1 MKYLLKDYEYYLK
14 QEKGRSKNT
23 VDAYLRDLNQ
33 YKDFLSKYHQ
43 INKPKYIEKKHIDG
57 YLKSVSKKMS
67 SASVARKL
75 TAIKSFHHFLLLEK
89 EVDIDVT
96 KTFST
101 PKIAKKLPKVLS
113 VDEVV
118 SLLEKV
124 DKSDPLGLRNK
135 ALLELVY
142 GSGLRVSELLEIKT
156 EDIHLNQAYIL
167 VHGKGQKERIVPIS
181 DMAVL
186 AIRKYMI
193 DGREQLLKD
202 QTSNYLFLNQ
212 IGSSLS
218 RQGFFKLLKKL
229 ASDAGIETECSPH
242 TLRHSFATHL
252 LENGMDLRTLQ
263 TLLGHEDIST
273 TQIYTHISQKRIK
286 EVYLNAHPRAKKEE
300 ESNDF

>member
-14 QEKGRSKNT
+14 QEKGRSQNT
-23 VDAYLRDLNQ
+23 VQAYMKDLLQ
-33 YKDFLSKYHQ
+33 YQLFLKKYYD
-43 INKPKYIEKKHIDG
+43 ISKPKYIEKKHIEG
-57 YLKSVSKKMS
+57 YLKSLSKNLS
-67 SASVARKL
+67 SRSVARKL
-75 TAIKSFHHFLLLEK
+75 TAIKSFHHFLMIEK
-89 EVDIDVT
+89 EVESDVS
-96 KTFST
+96 KTFQT
-101 PKIAKKLPKVLS
+101 PKSVKTLPKVLS

-118 SLLEKV
+118 AILEMV

-135 ALLELVY
+135 ALLELIY
-142 GSGLRVSELLEIKT
+142 GSGLRVSELLSVKI
-156 EDIHLNQAYIL
+156 EDVHLNQSYIL

-186 AIRKYMI
+186 AIRKYLI

-202 QTSNYLFLNQ
+202 QHHAYVFINNQ
-212 IGSSLS
+212 GHVLS

-229 ASDAGIETECSPH
+229 ALDAGVETECSPH

-273 TQIYTHISQKRIK
+273 TQIYTHISQKHIK

-300 ESNDF
+300 